1 MYVLFIYDNVNEA
14 YVFTTLISS
23 RNTVNSVSTYPID
36 VTIDATIEW
45 RDAIF
50 PRFRSE
56 QTRDIRVTKNK

>member
-1 MYVLFIYDNVNEA
+1 M
-14 YVFTTLISS
+14 
-23 RNTVNSVSTYPID
+23 YPID